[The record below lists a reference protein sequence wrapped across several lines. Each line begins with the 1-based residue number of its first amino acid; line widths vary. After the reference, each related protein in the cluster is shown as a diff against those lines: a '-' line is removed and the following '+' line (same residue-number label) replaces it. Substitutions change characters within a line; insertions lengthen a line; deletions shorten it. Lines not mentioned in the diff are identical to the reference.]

1 MSELGGRR
9 TEKALSPQSL
19 GPTPSLRNGGGG
31 AGGQESPQR
40 QPCVGR
46 GAGDEGGPT
55 ASGDRADPGWEI
67 SPEGRDVNVES
78 CLAGQREQAP
88 NARKISDPE
97 GAWCLFSGRKFW
109 RMISRA
115 RVGPGSQAPGL
126 KWRHLEGGTLR
137 RPVK

>member
-1 MSELGGRR
+1 MNLEENREGLVPAELGAHS
-9 TEKALSPQSL
+9 KPQE
-19 GPTPSLRNGGGG
+19 RGGG

-46 GAGDEGGPT
+46 GVGDEGGPT
-55 ASGDRADPGWEI
+55 ASGDRAGPGWEI
-67 SPEGRDVNVES
+67 GPEGRDVNVES
-78 CLAGQREQAP
+78 RLAGQREQIP

-97 GAWCLFSGRKFW
+97 GAWCLFSGRRFW

-115 RVGPGSQAPGL
+115 RVGPGSKAPGGL
-126 KWRHLEGGTLR
+126 KWRDLKRRTLR